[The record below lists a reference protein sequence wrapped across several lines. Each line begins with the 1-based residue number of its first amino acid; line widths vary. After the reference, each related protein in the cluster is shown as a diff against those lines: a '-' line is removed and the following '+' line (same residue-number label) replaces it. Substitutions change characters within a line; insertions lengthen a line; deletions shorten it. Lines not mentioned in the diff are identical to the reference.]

1 MNKPN
6 AFQLTDDLGHIVE
19 VFPGAGDYFMGLHI
33 DFCCGGDR
41 SLQEG
46 IAAEGLEASKVLEG
60 LNQAYSGFLERK
72 EVYTDWA
79 KEDRSRLIEHIINTH
94 HQFLRRELPKLS
106 ELLFKILGVHGGH
119 HPELFEVHKT
129 FNLLKLELEAH
140 LVKEEIELFPA
151 VKAFE
156 AAGSA
161 SDREAFKAVI
171 DGLEDE
177 HTAAGDLIKHLRE
190 LTDHY
195 SLPQDACPTFAL
207 TYEKLRALEKD
218 TFEHIHLENNI
229 LFKYL

>member
-1 MNKPN
+1 MSKQN

-33 DFCCGGDR
+33 DYCCGGDR
-41 SLQEG
+41 SLETG
-46 IAAEGLEASKVLEG
+46 ILAEKLDANTVLEG
-60 LNQAYSGFLERK
+60 LNRAYSAFLARK

-79 KEDRSRLIEHIINTH
+79 KEDRSRLIEHIVNNH

-106 ELLFKILGVHGGH
+106 ELLFKILGVHGSH

-129 FNLLKLELEAH
+129 FNLLRLELEAH

-151 VKAFE
+151 IKAYE
-156 AAGSA
+156 AAGTS
-161 SDREAFKAVI
+161 SDRAAFKAMVT
-171 DGLEDE
+171 GLEDE
-177 HTAAGDLIKHLRE
+177 HTAAGDLIKGLRE

-195 SLPQDACPTFAL
+195 SLPEDACPTFAL
-207 TYEKLRALEKD
+207 TYDKLRALEKD